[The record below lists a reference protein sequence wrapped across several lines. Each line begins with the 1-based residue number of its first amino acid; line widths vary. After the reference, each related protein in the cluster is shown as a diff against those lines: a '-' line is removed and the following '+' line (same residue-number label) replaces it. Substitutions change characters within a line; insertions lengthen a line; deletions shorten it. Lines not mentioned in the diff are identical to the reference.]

1 LKDKTEKKIQLYK
14 GIQKQNVTI
23 IRMNI
28 KIKIQINF
36 IFDWRLKLKRKT
48 NLLKEWW
55 SDLI

>member
-1 LKDKTEKKIQLYK
+1 MKDKTEKKIQLYK